1 MQSASATE
9 QFHIEQ
15 FHTEQFHTEPN
26 ATADCEKLAM
36 GKLIV
41 VTGPSGVGKGT
52 LLRKLLERYPDRL
65 TFSISATTRS
75 PRSGEKHGREYWFWQ
90 RAEFEAKIAEGGF
103 LEWAEYAGN
112 LYGTPRQPIEQAI
125 ANGQI
130 MILEI
135 ELKGARQVAQS
146 FPSARRIFIAPPS
159 MAVLEARLRDRS
171 TDSEAQIA
179 KRLSHA
185 HLEIAA
191 AEEFDLT
198 IINDNL
204 ETALQSLEAAIML
217 PSSIPSQ

>member
-1 MQSASATE
+1 MQSAITTE
-9 QFHIEQ
+9 KFDIEQ
-15 FHTEQFHTEPN
+15 CDAGN
-26 ATADCEKLAM
+26 NVAADREELAM

-52 LLRKLLERYPDRL
+52 LLRNLLERYPDRL

-75 PRSGEKHGREYWFWQ
+75 PRTGEEHGREYWFWQ
-90 RAEFEAKIAEGGF
+90 RAEFEAKVAGGEF

-130 MILEI
+130 IILEI
-135 ELKGARQVAQS
+135 ELEGARQVAQS

-159 MAVLEARLRDRS
+159 MAVLETRLRDRS
-171 TDSEAQIA
+171 TDSEAQIV

-185 HLEIAA
+185 QIEIAA
-191 AEEFDLT
+191 AAEFDLT
-198 IINDNL
+198 IVNDDL
-204 ETALQSLEAAIML
+204 EVALQTLESALML
-217 PSSIPSQ
+217 P

>member
-1 MQSASATE
+1 MQSASTFQ
-9 QFHIEQ
+9 QFDEDQ
-15 FHTEQFHTEPN
+15 LYAKQPPKEAN
-26 ATADCEKLAM
+26 AAAGWAELAM

-52 LLRKLLERYPDRL
+52 LLRKLLQRYPDRL

-75 PRSGEKHGREYWFWQ
+75 PRSGEEHGREYWFWA
-90 RAEFEAKIAEGGF
+90 RTEFESQIAEGGF

-125 ANGQI
+125 AKGQI

-185 HLEIAA
+185 QLEMAA
-191 AEEFDLT
+191 ADEFDLT
-198 IINDNL
+198 IINDDL
-204 ETALQSLEAAIML
+204 ETALQSLEAAIM
-217 PSSIPSQ
+217 IP

>member
-1 MQSASATE
+1 MQSASTSQQFYEEQLYAEQPRIEANASVNYEELAT
-9 QFHIEQ
+9 
-15 FHTEQFHTEPN
+15 
-26 ATADCEKLAM
+26 
-36 GKLIV
+36 GKLVV

-75 PRSGEKHGREYWFWQ
+75 PRSGEEHGREYWFWA
-90 RAEFEAKIAEGGF
+90 RTEFEAKIAEGGF

-125 ANGQI
+125 AKGQI
-130 MILEI
+130 TILEI

-185 HLEIAA
+185 QLEIAA
-191 AEEFDLT
+191 ADEFDLT
-198 IINDNL
+198 ITNDDL
-204 ETALQSLEAAIML
+204 EIALQSLETAIMS
-217 PSSIPSQ
+217 P